1 MNKKSHLV
9 ALLLF
14 AASEEMAWPEVP
26 GWLSPPSD
34 VPSSWLVSGNDDSPE
49 IGVLSLPEFP
59 PKLKPQAVSMPK
71 ERMETNKVFLF
82 IFVFRGYLK
91 PLLFLSEWA
100 RSTKRKFI
108 KSHA

>member
-1 MNKKSHLV
+1 MPAEAPV
-9 ALLLF
+9 
-14 AASEEMAWPEVP
+14 EVT
-26 GWLSPPSD
+26 GVLSPPSE
-34 VPSSWLVSGNDDSPE
+34 VPSSPLVSGNDDSPE

-59 PKLKPQAVSMPK
+59 PRLKPQAVSMPK

-91 PLLFLSEWA
+91 PLLFLSEWV
-100 RSTKRKFI
+100 RSMKRKFI